1 MTCYLNE
8 MIKRTATL
16 AAGGF
21 SVLNSAPT
29 HPEFFF
35 FFFMKE
41 ERLRAIYLS
50 RHIIIR
56 CELPPL

>member
-35 FFFMKE
+35 FFY
-41 ERLRAIYLS
+41 ERRKIES
-50 RHIIIR
+50 D
-56 CELPPL
+56 LPQPTYNNQV